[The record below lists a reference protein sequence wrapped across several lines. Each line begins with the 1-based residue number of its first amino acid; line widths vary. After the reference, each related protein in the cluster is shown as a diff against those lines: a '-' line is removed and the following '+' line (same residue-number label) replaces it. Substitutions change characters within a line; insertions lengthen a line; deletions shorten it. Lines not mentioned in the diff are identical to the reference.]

1 VLQQDNKMYEIL
13 MIVYLVVALGLV
25 GFILIQ
31 QGKGAGMGSSFGSGA
46 SGTVF
51 GAGGSGNFL
60 TKTTAVLA
68 IIFFGVAL
76 ALGNLTSDKSDVVSN
91 SLFPGDDTVQTP
103 ATDIPGGSAN
113 SSNVDTELPASN
125 DEIPVTTTDSDIP
138 VVSTEVTSDAVKEA
152 AEAAEKSEAEQK
164 ESTPKN

>member
-1 VLQQDNKMYEIL
+1 MYEIL

-103 ATDIPGGSAN
+103 ATDIPGGSTN
-113 SSNVDTELPASN
+113 NSNVDTELPASN

-138 VVSTEVTSDAVKEA
+138 VVSTEVASD
-152 AEAAEKSEAEQK
+152 AAEKSEAEQK
-164 ESTPKN
+164 ENTPKN